1 MRWGFNENIIMKYKC
16 DRCSKEHELDESKVK
31 NKQHYIP
38 PRSCYEGDY
47 YVDAYFWFQCDC
59 GRAIEVKKEHLSHPY
74 QIEKEYSEHR
84 GVCPC
89 A

>member
-31 NKQHYIP
+31 NKQYYIP

-59 GRAIEVKKEHLSHPY
+59 GRAIEVEKEHLSHPY
-74 QIEKEYSEHR
+74 SIEKEYSEHR

>member
-1 MRWGFNENIIMKYKC
+1 MKYKC

-31 NKQHYIP
+31 NKQYYIQ

-59 GRAIEVKKEHLSHPY
+59 GRAIEVKKEQLSHPY

>member
-1 MRWGFNENIIMKYKC
+1 MKYKC
-16 DRCSKEHELDESKVK
+16 DRCSREHKLDESKVR

-38 PRSCYEGDY
+38 PRGCYEGDY
-47 YVDAYFWFQCDC
+47 YVDAYFWFHCEC

-74 QIEKEYSEHR
+74 QIEKEYSKHR

-89 A
+89 V